1 MSIFSSIGSFVSDIG
16 SSISSSFGDIGASLS
31 SSLDGAMSSLG
42 QSVKNSLTNMAVNA
56 VQQGINKVAG
66 TVAGKVSK
74 AVGGSFGATLGNIAG
89 GAIHGVLGGA
99 ATNVLSGVF
108 NTGQFQQGNVYGFN
122 TQNIVNSLVK
132 GAAFDLANYVGKK
145 IGGQAG
151 MSIQNIIQSALGSVE
166 GTLFAVPFQQLDPQF
181 LAEFGNPDFS
191 VQDALNSIGPQNYVF
206 PADLTQ
212 KFWIRFNFKEY
223 KRDLGTTTTY
233 AKDSIRLPIPT
244 NLLDN
249 YSVQYNVVSLG
260 AIGGASADVIS
271 RFMDDLER
279 MPRPTAGQDGQ
290 NNAYRNLGANI
301 NEMMNTETVGVLA
314 RRAAGAFSDAVG
326 TAIDQAAGNI
336 LNPYATQAF
345 QGVDFKQHEFTWR
358 LSPRDPNESQQLM
371 FIINR
376 FKLHAAPAL
385 SNGGMRMGYPSVVT
399 VELYTGAA
407 GNKFLFP
414 FKPCFIT
421 GVNVNYAPSGVPS
434 FFKGTNA
441 PTEVELRLSLR
452 ENQLEM
458 RQDVYDH
465 LRSGPGNGNFDYSSE
480 YYNRIGRE

>member
-1 MSIFSSIGSFVSDIG
+1 MFGGISFGSIGSFVSDIG
-16 SSISSSFGDIGASLS
+16 SSISSSFGDIGSSIS

-42 QSVKNSLTNMAVNA
+42 ASIKNSLTNMAVNA
-56 VQQGINKVAG
+56 VQSGINKVAG
-66 TVAGKVSK
+66 TVAGKISK
-74 AVGGSFGATLGNIAG
+74 SIGGSFGATLGNIAG

-108 NTGQFQQGNVYGFN
+108 NTSQFQQGNVYGFN
-122 TQNIVNSLVK
+122 TQNVVNSLVK

-166 GTLFAVPFQQLDPQF
+166 GTLFAVPFQQLDQQF
-181 LAEFGNPDFS
+181 LAEFGNPDFT
-191 VQDALNSIGPQNYVF
+191 VQDALNSLGPQNYVF
-206 PADLTQ
+206 PSDLTQ

-223 KRDLGTTTTY
+223 RRNLGNSTTY
-233 AKDSIRLPIPT
+233 SKDSIRLPIPT

-249 YSVQYNVVSLG
+249 YSIQYNVVSLG
-260 AIGGASADVIS
+260 AIGGESANIVS
-271 RFMDDLER
+271 QFMDDLNA
-279 MPRPTAGQDGQ
+279 PGGQSAQ
-290 NNAYRNLGANI
+290 NNAFRNLGSNI
-301 NEMMNTETVGVLA
+301 NDMMNTETVGVLA

-336 LNPYATQAF
+336 LNPYVTQAF
-345 QGVDFKQHEFTWR
+345 QGVDFKTHEFTWR
-358 LSPRDPNESQQLM
+358 FSPRDPNESQQLM

-414 FKPCFIT
+414 FKPCFIS

-452 ENQLEM
+452 ENQLEL

-480 YYNRIGRE
+480 YYNRVGRQV